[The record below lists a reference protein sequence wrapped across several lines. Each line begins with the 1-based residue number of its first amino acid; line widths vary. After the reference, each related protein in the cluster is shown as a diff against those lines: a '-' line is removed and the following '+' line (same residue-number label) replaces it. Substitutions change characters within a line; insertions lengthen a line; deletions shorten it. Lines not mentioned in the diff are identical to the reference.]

1 MRLMR
6 VWRAYDIRLG
16 EVGFGGGARALDSD
30 QIVPGAQPVPRARDY
45 LYDLALE
52 LLVLGPGHPATRLAE
67 HDNLR
72 THSAFRL
79 QQDRIHLDARLD
91 AGGLGLYR
99 LCASDLA
106 AVGRDERVERHVLR
120 LERCDVQPFAMKDSA
135 ERGDN
140 QAFADRRRGPLHH
153 QCPPCRASPPLP
165 NRKTP

>member
-45 LYDLALE
+45 LYELALE

-67 HDNLR
+67 HDNPR
-72 THSAFRL
+72 AHSAFRL

-91 AGGLGLYR
+91 ARAIGLSL
-99 LCASDLA
+99 LCASDLSS
-106 AVGRDERVERHVLR
+106 VGRDDR
-120 LERCDVQPFAMKDSA
+120 LERQI
-135 ERGDN
+135 
-140 QAFADRRRGPLHH
+140 L
-153 QCPPCRASPPLP
+153 LL
-165 NRKTP
+165 